1 MDDLYRLEI
10 LEHYRHPRN
19 YGRLEDPDITYHD
32 SNPSCGDEI
41 TLDLKIKDGRVVDA
55 RFVGHGCA
63 ISRASASMMTE
74 EIKGRTLEELRHWTK
89 DDILDLLGIE
99 LGPVRLKCALL
110 PLKAL
115 KAGVWG
121 LAGWPDEEEEQREQ
135 AEGKVS
141 EE

>member
-1 MDDLYRLEI
+1 MDDLYRMEI

-32 SNPSCGDEI
+32 SNPFCGDEI
-41 TLDLKIKDGRVVDA
+41 TLDLKIEDGRIVDA

-89 DDILDLLGIE
+89 EDILDLLGIE
-99 LGPVRLKCALL
+99 VGPVRLKCALL

-121 LAGWPDEEEEQREQ
+121 LAGWPGEEDEESAEQE
-135 AEGKVS
+135 
-141 EE
+141 